1 MPLMTPIDAH
11 CAGMGRRGWK
21 RAEYVF
27 YYNYV
32 TRFSAVFIVIMY
44 EETSIGASK
53 RYKNDLQKRCV
64 KDFGEKCE

>member
-1 MPLMTPIDAH
+1 MPLTAPINAH

-27 YYNYV
+27 YYYYV
-32 TRFSAVFIVIMY
+32 TRFSAVFIVIVFIVIMY

-53 RYKNDLQKRCV
+53 R
-64 KDFGEKCE
+64 